1 MKKLLYFLPLFLL
14 AFTAFAQKEIPLI
27 EVEGVSEVSVM
38 PDEAVIQINLV
49 EKALKVADA
58 TNGLNKKTKSIE
70 DALKKTKVKD
80 YVFTVDNY
88 FVNVNRIWTNNSS
101 KDSGYVASQNIKIK
115 LKNTG
120 DNLVK
125 ITETLHQTADMGFQ
139 VQFVVSDELRKSTEK
154 QLLEL
159 ALADANSKAET
170 IAKVMG
176 IQNIR
181 VFNVSYGA
189 ANNNYPVMLKAA
201 SRMEM
206 SAMDAYESPVF
217 NPDVQKISDR
227 VRVAYTFLDK

>member
-1 MKKLLYFLPLFLL
+1 MKKLHYFLPLFLL

-58 TNGLNKKTKSIE
+58 TNGLNKKNKSIE

-159 ALADANSKAET
+159 ALADAKSKAET
-170 IAKVMG
+170 IAKAMG
-176 IQNIR
+176 IQTIK
-181 VFNVSYGA
+181 VFQISYGA
-189 ANNNYPVMLKAA
+189 PANNYPVVLRGAA
-201 SRMEM
+201 KMEVA
-206 SAMDAYESPVF
+206 AMDAYESPVF

-227 VRVAYTFLDK
+227 VRVAYTF

>member
-159 ALADANSKAET
+159 ALADAKSKAET
-170 IAKVMG
+170 IAKAMG
-176 IQNIR
+176 IQTIK
-181 VFNVSYGA
+181 VFHISYGA
-189 ANNNYPVMLKAA
+189 PASNYPVVLRGAA
-201 SRMEM
+201 KMEM
-206 SAMDAYESPVF
+206 AAMDAYESPVF
-217 NPDVQKISDR
+217 NPDEQKISDR
-227 VRVAYTFLDK
+227 VRVAYTF